1 MTMAMAMAEWASAPA
16 IMAGAIMTPITAPAI
31 MAAAMAGIMT
41 SIIRAPDIMSMTAAD
56 GGTAG
61 PTASGAIGR
70 RGGMTGAMTGGE
82 TGIATVD
89 PDGVAIAMVG
99 PATGSDPTVMAAP
112 IAMAGRAI
120 MSDRALAVMT
130 AAGTDVDVGMA
141 GADAMAR
148 MRSAHRPSPAPR
160 QVSPALSA
168 A

>member
-1 MTMAMAMAEWASAPA
+1 
-16 IMAGAIMTPITAPAI
+16 

-70 RGGMTGAMTGGE
+70 RVGMTGGE

-99 PATGSDPTVMAAP
+99 PATGSDPTVMAAPIAMDAPETGNGP

-160 QVSPALSA
+160 QVRPALSA